1 MTFDPTKPVKTRDG
15 RIACVRV
22 EYEVGEGL

>member
-1 MTFDPTKPVKTRDG
+1 MTFDPAKPAQTRDG
-15 RIACVRV
+15 RIACVLV

>member
-1 MTFDPTKPVKTRDG
+1 MTFDPTKPVQTRPT